1 MGYFEQS
8 PELRHNGEKYQS
20 PHGWGKAIRTHEL
33 ETAIN
38 RCLGPKDSAMVKI
51 MYFLTG
57 NAEGFRVSE
66 RTILERCNISESGY
80 KKARK
85 KLAEKQWIF
94 HQAGEYIQVN
104 FNKIFSDYRA
114 LEVGCPQE
122 PSQKTVTVE
131 TEKNMSNPSETF
143 TVTPA
148 GDSEGVKSGTP
159 ENTYNNINNSIKD
172 NIKNISDKGNRCEDT
187 RSEVANATSPQ
198 ASSQPLRDYT
208 RAEIEKAMND
218 YFDWYGHEE
227 VLIQRKYNYAQSND
241 DFIRMVNSEEYNAL
255 ENEALERRK
264 AIEQKY
270 GKVFPHKRSEND
282 V

>member
-1 MGYFEQS
+1 
-8 PELRHNGEKYQS
+8 
-20 PHGWGKAIRTHEL
+20 
-33 ETAIN
+33 
-38 RCLGPKDSAMVKI
+38 MVKI

-131 TEKNMSNPSETF
+131 TENSVSNPSEVF

-148 GDSEGVKSGTP
+148 GDSEGVESGTP
-159 ENTYNNINNSIKD
+159 ENTYNNINNRIKD

-198 ASSQPLRDYT
+198 ASSQPLRERNYT
-208 RAEIEKAMND
+208 RKEIERVMND
-218 YFDWYGHEE
+218 YYDWYSREE
-227 VLIQRKYNYAQSND
+227 LLIMRNYNNAQGSD
-241 DFIRMVNSEEYNAL
+241 DFTRMVESKEYNAL
-255 ENEALERRK
+255 QTEALARRK
-264 AIEQKY
+264 AIEQEF
-270 GKVFPHKRSEND
+270 GTQFPH
-282 V
+282 